1 MKKFTIEQTDAQLL
15 NTTADIRYH
24 LHFERASQH
33 LVQIVMEI
41 DKCHEGF
48 LKVSMPV
55 WIPGSYKVRD
65 MNQHQGNVIC
75 SDLAGNKLPMKWL
88 TKNTLEI
95 NTISTNSV
103 IIDYVYF
110 ANDLGVRTSH
120 INRHHAFLVPAACL
134 MFVENR
140 EEEIHH
146 VYFYHDQS
154 QWKNLTTSLSPVKS
168 NLEDN
173 NPIIYGA
180 LSYHILADSPIE
192 IGNHKKTIFIH
203 DDKIHEVAIISHY
216 DCDINRLTDDIKK
229 IVESQHKFWGEL
241 PYDRYTFMLLVADGQ
256 RGGLEHLR
264 CNVSAADPQMFI
276 DASYYQSVLGLLS
289 HEFFHT
295 WNIKRIRPI
304 EYGPFNYHE
313 ENYSSMLW
321 LAEGATSYY
330 DDVLLYRAGLLTQE
344 EFLSIG
350 IASNLRMLD
359 NVQGRF
365 VMSVK
370 DSSYLAWIKLYS
382 MSPDA
387 NNRFPSYYLKG
398 GVIFLLLDL
407 HIFRMT
413 EGKKSTDDVMRELW
427 RLYKA
432 NPEKGIT
439 EEQFLEAI
447 KSSTGLDCS
456 DVLLSWLNGTDELQY
471 NTYLNTI
478 GLQWNELSDMRV
490 KIYGTALD
498 NDIWLGMSLKDTNQ
512 GVVIT
517 FVEDDSP
524 AALAGFGI
532 DDIIKQVNGEV
543 VTSVTQCLEFIR
555 KQHSQAE
562 TVKIDAMCDGIS
574 YSTEIAPK
582 IRIYNNLQQLPNIT
596 VTQQEMF
603 TQWLN
608 R

>member
-1 MKKFTIEQTDAQLL
+1 MKKFTIEQTDAELL
-15 NTTADIRYH
+15 HTSADIRYH
-24 LHFERASQH
+24 LYFERASQH
-33 LVQIVMEI
+33 LVRIIMEI
-41 DKCHEGF
+41 DKCDDSF

-75 SDLAGNKLPMKWL
+75 KDLSGSKLPMKWL
-88 TKNTLEI
+88 SKNTLEI
-95 NTISTNSV
+95 KTTSTNSV
-103 IIDYVYF
+103 IIEYIYF

-120 INRHHAFLVPAACL
+120 VNRHHAFLVPAACL

-146 VYFYHDQS
+146 VYFHHDQS
-154 QWKNLTTSLSPVKS
+154 QWKNLTTSLSPVNES
-168 NLEDN
+168 SEDDS
-173 NPIIYGA
+173 PIICGA

-192 IGNHKKTIFIH
+192 IGNHKKSTFIY
-203 DDKIHEVAIISHY
+203 DSKIHEVAIISHY
-216 DCDINRLTDDIKK
+216 DCDIKRLTDDIKK
-229 IVESQHKFWGEL
+229 IVESQHRFWGEL

-264 CNVSAADPQMFI
+264 CNVSAADPQMFS
-276 DASYYQSVLGLLS
+276 DNSYYQSVLGLLS

-295 WNIKRIRPI
+295 WNIKRIRPA

-344 EFLSIG
+344 EFIVTG
-350 IASNLRMLD
+350 IATNLRLLD
-359 NVQGRF
+359 NIRGRF

-370 DSSYLAWIKLYS
+370 DSSFLAWIKLYS

-407 HIFRMT
+407 YIFSST
-413 EGKKSTDDVMRELW
+413 NGQKSTDDVMRELW
-427 RLYKA
+427 RMYKDE
-432 NPEKGIT
+432 PHIGIT
-439 EEQFLEAI
+439 EEQFIEAVQL
-447 KSSTGLDCS
+447 STGLDCS
-456 DVLLSWLNGTDELQY
+456 DLLQSWLNGTDELPY
-471 NTYLNTI
+471 NMYLETI
-478 GLQWNELSDMRV
+478 GLHWGNLLNENV
-490 KIYGTALD
+490 NVYGQVFD
-498 NDIWLGMSLKDTNQ
+498 NDLWIGISLKDTTK
-512 GVVIT
+512 GAVIT

-524 AALAGFGI
+524 AAIAGLAI
-532 DDIIKQVNGEV
+532 DDIIEKVNGALVSSASDCMSKLRIMDEESNRIV
-543 VTSVTQCLEFIR
+543 
-555 KQHSQAE
+555 
-562 TVKIDAMCDGIS
+562 IDALCDGIAYTTDVFPVS
-574 YSTEIAPK
+574 
-582 IRIYNNLQQLPNIT
+582 RIYNCLQDLPDSSSK
-596 VTQQEMF
+596 QKELF
-603 TQWLN
+603 SKWLT

>member
-33 LVQIVMEI
+33 LVHIVMEI

-596 VTQQEMF
+596 VTQQEKF

>member
-33 LVQIVMEI
+33 LVRIVMEI
-41 DKCHEGF
+41 DKCHDSF

-65 MNQHQGNVIC
+65 MNQHQGNVVC
-75 SDLAGNKLPMKWL
+75 RDTLGNVLAMKWL
-88 TKNTLEI
+88 TKNTLEVDCS
-95 NTISTNSV
+95 NTDTVNVSYI
-103 IIDYVYF
+103 YY

-120 INRHHAFLVPAACL
+120 VNRHHAFLVPAACL

-154 QWKNLTTSLSPVKS
+154 QWKNLTTSLSPVKP

-173 NPIIYGA
+173 NPIICGA

-203 DDKIHEVAIISHY
+203 NDKIHEVAIISHY

-229 IVESQHKFWGEL
+229 IVASQHKFWGEL

-276 DASYYQSVLGLLS
+276 DDSYYQSVLGLLS

-359 NVQGRF
+359 NVHGRF

-407 HIFRMT
+407 HIFSMT
-413 EGKKSTDDVMRELW
+413 EGQKSTDDVMRELW
-427 RLYKA
+427 RIYKA

-456 DVLLSWLNGTDELQY
+456 DVLLSWLNGTDELPY

-478 GLQWNELSDMRV
+478 GLQWNDLSDMSV
-490 KIYGTALD
+490 KIYGAALE
-498 NDIWLGMSLKDTNQ
+498 NDIWLGMSFKDTNQ

-543 VTSVTQCLEFIR
+543 VTSVNQCLEFIR

-596 VTQQEMF
+596 VAQQEMF

>member
-33 LVQIVMEI
+33 LVHIVMEI

-203 DDKIHEVAIISHY
+203 NDKIHEVAIISHY

-359 NVQGRF
+359 NVHGRF

-427 RLYKA
+427 RIYKA
-432 NPEKGIT
+432 NPENGIT

-456 DVLLSWLNGTDELQY
+456 DVLLSWLNGTDELPY

-478 GLQWNELSDMRV
+478 GLQWNELSDMSV
-490 KIYGTALD
+490 KIYGTALE
-498 NDIWLGMSLKDTNQ
+498 NDIWLGMSFKDTNQ

-517 FVEDDSP
+517 SVEDDSP
-524 AALAGFGI
+524 AALADFGI

-543 VTSVTQCLEFIR
+543 VTSVTQCLELIR
-555 KQHSQAE
+555 KKHSQAE
-562 TVKIDAMCDGIS
+562 TLRIDAMCDGIS

-596 VTQQEMF
+596 VAQQEMF

>member
-33 LVQIVMEI
+33 LVHIVMEI

-574 YSTEIAPK
+574 YSTEIAPN
-582 IRIYNNLQQLPNIT
+582 ILIYNNLQQLPNIT

>member
-33 LVQIVMEI
+33 LVHIVMEI

>member
-33 LVQIVMEI
+33 LVRIVMEI
-41 DKCHEGF
+41 DKCHDSF

-65 MNQHQGNVIC
+65 MNQHQGNVVC
-75 SDLAGNKLPMKWL
+75 RDTLGNVLAMKWL
-88 TKNTLEI
+88 TKNTLEVDCS
-95 NTISTNSV
+95 NTDTVNVSYI
-103 IIDYVYF
+103 YY

-120 INRHHAFLVPAACL
+120 VNRHHAFLVPAACL

-154 QWKNLTTSLSPVKS
+154 QWKNLTTSLSPVKP

-173 NPIIYGA
+173 TPIICGA
-180 LSYHILADSPIE
+180 FSYHILADSPIE
-192 IGNHKKTIFIH
+192 IGNHKKTLFTH
-203 DDKIHEVAIISHY
+203 NDKIHEVAIISHY

-264 CNVSAADPQMFI
+264 CNVSAADPQMFT
-276 DASYYQSVLGLLS
+276 DDSYYQSVLGLLS

-359 NVQGRF
+359 NVHGRF

-407 HIFRMT
+407 HIFSMT
-413 EGKKSTDDVMRELW
+413 EGQKSTDDVMRELW
-427 RLYKA
+427 RIYKA

-456 DVLLSWLNGTDELQY
+456 DMLLSWLNGTDELPY

-478 GLQWNELSDMRV
+478 GLQWNELSDMSV
-490 KIYGTALD
+490 KIYGAALE
-498 NDIWLGMSLKDTNQ
+498 NDIWLGMSFKDTNQ

-543 VTSVTQCLEFIR
+543 VTSVNQCLEFIR

-562 TVKIDAMCDGIS
+562 TVRIDAMCDGIS

-596 VTQQEMF
+596 VAQQEMF
-603 TQWLN
+603 THWLN

>member
-33 LVQIVMEI
+33 LVHIVMEI

-203 DDKIHEVAIISHY
+203 NDKIHEVAIISHY

-359 NVQGRF
+359 NVHGRF

-574 YSTEIAPK
+574 YSTEIAPN